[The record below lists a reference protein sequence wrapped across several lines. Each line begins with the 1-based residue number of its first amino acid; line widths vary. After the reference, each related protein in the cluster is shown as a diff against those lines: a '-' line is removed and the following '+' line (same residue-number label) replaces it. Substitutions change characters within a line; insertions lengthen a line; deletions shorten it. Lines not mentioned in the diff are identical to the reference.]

1 MQYRAIVCIL
11 VLPDVNV
18 NTCIKKA
25 VKILFMKRFVNIFPM
40 SLFCFFN
47 FLLNDA
53 IDFLMNTEDNSD
65 IESSSDEDN
74 HYLALL
80 PPIEKVSAL
89 TDMESDAT
97 DDVNNGPVHQLPRR
111 LLNSTCDSSLF
122 DIGKKQKFVKRT
134 QPPNKKSRKPATIN
148 WKKDTDLQPSLKLS
162 KASTVPE
169 E

>member
-1 MQYRAIVCIL
+1 
-11 VLPDVNV
+11 
-18 NTCIKKA
+18 
-25 VKILFMKRFVNIFPM
+25 
-40 SLFCFFN
+40 
-47 FLLNDA
+47 
-53 IDFLMNTEDNSD
+53 
-65 IESSSDEDN
+65 
-74 HYLALL
+74 
-80 PPIEKVSAL
+80 
-89 TDMESDAT
+89 MESDAT
-97 DDVNNGPVHQLPRR
+97 DDVNNGPAHQLPRR